1 MEGLVLGEA
10 TGGGVGFPS
19 SRTAPTSGVD
29 SGVGGASS
37 DEGVGPQHDES
48 TGYESTRRYLE
59 ALYGNDTGV
68 IAMALGTGSSVGD
81 NGSYTFGGFQQDWFH
96 WPGQAEEL
104 TAEIARRAHH
114 ADVYVCVSLMK
125 TSKRTPDNAV
135 ILRLLHADVDNGAL
149 QLDKVRA
156 LGGWAVASGTPGN
169 GHVYV
174 PLSQPVSP
182 EQYTKLQRALKNYLG
197 ADSKI
202 AANDLLRPAG
212 TLNHK
217 SAAFHPG
224 IEPTPVEFL
233 IEPDGNRTE
242 LDAVAQILG
251 IDQSARTT
259 VSPSPA
265 SHRAGLS
272 ADAQEFNLEDEKY
285 LPIRSALDKISDPPD
300 RSKDTMRVVTR
311 CYDSGLTLA
320 QTRWAVNT
328 RRDLAER
335 IDERDDD
342 DVQRCWLRI
351 DRDRRDSLQH
361 TGDRQ
366 TRGTVDDFETRVR
379 REMSALRI
387 RDEARKRLQAEKR
400 SPAAPFDAG
409 LLKDILDRPHAP
421 AFRVSGICP
430 SDGGTLIVAQ
440 RKTGKTTLTLSLARC
455 LLTGEPFLDRF
466 PVNEKVAGRV
476 ALLNYEVSGSLLA
489 RWAHDARVPGERLLL
504 INLRGRRNP
513 FGEAEDRERLAE
525 LLREHEVESLIVD
538 PFGRAF
544 TGASQNDSGEVG
556 TWLQDLDMFARSE
569 VGARDVILTTH
580 AGWQADRTR
589 GSSALEDWADSV
601 MTLTTNKE
609 KQRFIRAFGRDVD
622 VDEDRLGFEH
632 STRMLVMTGSGG
644 QTQANHAAKIDKLV
658 GVVSE
663 YVRDNPDCPSKA
675 IVAITGHRNQDLREA
690 LEKAVRSGVIERT
703 HLGPGKGFRHR
714 LAGGG
719 PT

>member
-10 TGGGVGFPS
+10 TAGGVGFPS

-29 SGVGGASS
+29 SGVGGAIS
-37 DEGVGPQHDES
+37 DEAVGPQHDES

-59 ALYGNDTGV
+59 ALYGDDTGV
-68 IAMALGTGSSVGD
+68 VAMALGTGSSVGD
-81 NGSYTFGGFQQDWFH
+81 NGSYTFGGFQQDWFQ

-104 TAEIARRAHH
+104 TAEIARRAHDG
-114 ADVYVCVSLMK
+114 DVYVCVSLMK
-125 TSKRTPDNAV
+125 TSKRTPGNAV

-149 QLDKVRA
+149 QLDQVRA
-156 LGGWAVASGTPGN
+156 LGGWAVASGTLGN

-212 TLNHK
+212 TRNYK
-217 SAAFHPG
+217 SAARCPG
-224 IEPTPVEFL
+224 AEPTPVEFL
-233 IEPDGNRTE
+233 LEPGGSAFEPDV
-242 LDAVAQILG
+242 VAQILG
-251 IDQSARTT
+251 TDLSGSTI
-259 VSPSPA
+259 VSPAPA
-265 SHRAGLS
+265 SHRVGLS
-272 ADAQEFNLEDEKY
+272 EDAQEVNLEDEKY
-285 LPIRSALDKISDPPD
+285 RLVRRALEEVSNPSDRSA
-300 RSKDTMRVVTR
+300 DTMRVVAR

-328 RRDLAER
+328 RVDLAER

-361 TGDRQ
+361 TGERQ
-366 TRGTVDDFETRVR
+366 NRGTVDDFETRVR
-379 REMSALRI
+379 SEVSALRI

-400 SPAAPFDAG
+400 SPAEPFDAG

-440 RKTGKTTLTLSLARC
+440 RKTGKTTLTLNLARC
-455 LLTGEPFLDRF
+455 LLTGVPFLDRF
-466 PVNEKVAGRV
+466 PVNEKVTGRV

-489 RWAHDARVPGERLLL
+489 RWAADARVPGERLLL
-504 INLRGRRNP
+504 VNLRGRRNP
-513 FGEAEDRERLAE
+513 LGDAEDRDRLAE

-556 TWLQDLDMFARSE
+556 TWLQDLDVFSRSE
-569 VGARDVILTTH
+569 VGARDVILTAH

-601 MTLTTNKE
+601 VTLTTNKE

-622 VDEDRLGFEH
+622 VDEDRLEFEPA
-632 STRMLVMTGSGG
+632 SRTLVTTGSGG
-644 QTQANHAAKIDKLV
+644 QTQTNHAAKIDKLV
-658 GVVSE
+658 GVVCEFVS
-663 YVRDNPDCPSKA
+663 DNPDCTAKA
-675 IVAITGHRNQDLREA
+675 IAGIKGYRDEDVREA
-690 LEKAVRSGVIERT
+690 LKKARASGVIERT
-703 HLGPGKGFRHR
+703 DLGPGKGFRHR